1 MINKSTLKKGVI
13 GFGLFILLWSVIAPY
28 SLQYWFVY
36 LITDDQHR
44 KALTRTGTP
53 IVRLDY
59 SIPENMALLHSD
71 PRNKQGRVM
80 HTSPIFLDVLEPM
93 TDKRPKLATVERQID
108 KLMKQGFKINGV
120 YNVSWMGEKSPIA
133 VALFHGRYD
142 VAYALLSR
150 GADYMDGY
158 TPISYSNCPEV
169 EPKNLASIYTK
180 IYSSLNRT
188 YQNDPQRK
196 WLTKVI
202 NWVESDLD
210 KHPEKKAKY
219 YRDFDITPCQYVD
232 KPHHHRLPLPA
243 NGSDS

>member
-1 MINKSTLKKGVI
+1 MMNKSTLKKGLI
-13 GFGLFILLWSVIAPY
+13 GFALFILLWSVIAPY

-71 PRNKQGRVM
+71 LRDRTGDVI

-120 YNVSWMGEKSPIA
+120 YNVSWGGGNTPLGLS
-133 VALFHGRYD
+133 LSRGRYD
-142 VAYALLSR
+142 VAYALLLR
-150 GADYMDGY
+150 GADYMSSK
-158 TPISYSNCPEV
+158 TSISYSNCPEV
-169 EPKNLASIYTK
+169 EPKNLVSVHIRIAGDLDK
-180 IYSSLNRT
+180 MHEE
-188 YQNDPQRK
+188 DPQRE
-196 WLTKVI
+196 WLIKMI
-202 NWVESDLD
+202 DWIESDLD
-210 KHPEKKAKY
+210 KHPEKKDKY
-219 YRDFDITPCQYVD
+219 YRAFATRPCQYVD
-232 KPHHHRLPLPA
+232 QPRHH
-243 NGSDS
+243 